1 MSELAIYFH
10 QSSNDLYCFDFQS
23 DSDSSTSD
31 DDAPDEGTKRGE
43 PNKFD
48 ILCDGVNNS
57 MALVHTAMEEVKLKL
72 SD

>member
-1 MSELAIYFH
+1 MVNFQFDYFCETVYN
-10 QSSNDLYCFDFQS
+10 SICIWFQS

-48 ILCDGVNNS
+48 ILCDGVNNA
-57 MALVHTAMEEVKLKL
+57 MALVHTAMEDV
-72 SD
+72 S